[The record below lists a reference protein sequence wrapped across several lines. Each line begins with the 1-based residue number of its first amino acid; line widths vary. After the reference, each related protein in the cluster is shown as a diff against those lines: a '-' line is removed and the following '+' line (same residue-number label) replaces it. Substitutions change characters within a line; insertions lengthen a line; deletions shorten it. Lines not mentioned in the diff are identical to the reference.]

1 MAASANAA
9 RLAAGA
15 LREDQRPRW
24 RFAAS
29 LGLCGA
35 ALGGAIVVTNVVGQ
49 TSKFA
54 VDADMLP
61 FGDFL
66 YFWFIGAVTGSI
78 VAGLAGYM
86 INRSAPAFSSTRLR
100 PPLSIWAWA
109 AVGAGYWVSF
119 SVVIGGG
126 VMPEANVVLAYVRGA
141 IPLADLAG
149 FTADNIFAFPLRA
162 ATDGP
167 GFLFTAIPAA
177 AAFWLGGWAVD
188 RLATSAHG
196 PSNRYGPLVASLA
209 VFSVVTA
216 ALVLLP
222 PHILWH
228 IGNFTTAT
236 QLPR

>member
-1 MAASANAA
+1 MTSPTNTTP
-9 RLAAGA
+9 LAAGA

-29 LGLCGA
+29 VGLCGA

-61 FGDFL
+61 FADFL

-86 INRSAPAFSSTRLR
+86 INRSAPALSMTRVR

-109 AVGAGYWVSF
+109 GVGAGYWVSF

-141 IPLADLAG
+141 IPLTDLAG

-177 AAFWLGGWAVD
+177 VAFWLGGWAVD
-188 RLATSAHG
+188 RLATSEHG
-196 PSNRYGPLVASLA
+196 PSNRYGPLLA
-209 VFSVVTA
+209 AAALFAAVTA
-216 ALVLLP
+216 GLLLLP
-222 PHILWH
+222 PSILWH